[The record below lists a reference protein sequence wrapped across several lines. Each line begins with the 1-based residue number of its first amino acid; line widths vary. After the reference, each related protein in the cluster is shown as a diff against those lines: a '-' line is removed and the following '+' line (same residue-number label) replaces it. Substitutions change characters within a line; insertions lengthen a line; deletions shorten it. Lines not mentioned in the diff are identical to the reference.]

1 MLGGGVIS
9 LIKELPMMITSFRDA
24 LKGYGQKAT
33 QVLRTDADMDQVAH
47 CWHSCT
53 NHLHGIV
60 ASNSRGMARCGS
72 GRDFRLFLRHSQ
84 L

>member
-33 QVLRTDADMDQVAH
+33 QVLRTDADMDPK
-47 CWHSCT
+47 W
-53 NHLHGIV
+53 LIV
-60 ASNSRGMARCGS
+60 A
-72 GRDFRLFLRHSQ
+72 
-84 L
+84 